1 MRVRGLYVIA
11 DSSQLGNARLL
22 ERVEPALRGGAR
34 IVQYRDKSADTQR
47 RHREAQALRSLCT
60 HYDALFIVND
70 DPRLAAEVG
79 ADGVHIGRADASVRE
94 VRSVMHAEAVVGCS
108 CYDELARAVTA
119 EEEGADYVAFG
130 SFFPSRV
137 KPDAVRPEVDLLQRA
152 KRRLAVP
159 VVAIGGVTL
168 DNARG
173 LVAAGADALAVIT
186 GVFAQADVEAAARAL
201 QSLYQQ
207 DDDQQ

>member
-11 DSSQLGNARLL
+11 DTSQLGNARLL
-22 ERVEPALRGGAR
+22 ERVEPAVRGGAR
-34 IVQYRDKSADTQR
+34 IVQYRDKSADAQR
-47 RHREAQALRSLCT
+47 RHREAQALRGLCT
-60 HYDALFIVND
+60 QYDALFIVND
-70 DPRLAAEVG
+70 DPRLAAEIG
-79 ADGVHIGRADASVRE
+79 ADGVHIGRADANVQQ
-94 VRSVMHAEAVVGCS
+94 VRSVMGAEAVVGCS

-119 EEEGADYVAFG
+119 EQEGADYVAFG

-137 KPDAVRPEVDLLQRA
+137 KPDAVRPEIDLLQRA
-152 KRRLAVP
+152 KRQLSIP

-186 GVFAQADVEAAARAL
+186 GVFAQPDVEAAARAL

-207 DDDQQ
+207 DHDHR